1 MQKMYVIAGCN
12 GAGKTTASFTML
24 PELLDCV
31 EYVNSDEIAR
41 GLSPFD
47 PSLAS
52 IKATR
57 IMLERIQEL
66 IERRVTFGVETTLST
81 KTLAKIIVQAQRA
94 GYMVNLVFFWLSMP
108 ELAIERVA
116 LRVKSGGHDIPT
128 GTILRRYG
136 TGIDNLFKEYMPIVD
151 YWVIVDN
158 SGKSGRLVAEGGTRV
173 VTKIHHKVIYN
184 KILEYERTRDERD

>member
-1 MQKMYVIAGCN
+1 MPKLYVIGGCN

-24 PELLDCV
+24 PEILDCA

-52 IKATR
+52 IKATKV
-57 IMLERIQEL
+57 MLERIQEL
-66 IERRVTFGVETTLST
+66 LERKVTFGVETTLST
-81 KTLAKIIVQAQRA
+81 KTLAKILVHAKEL
-94 GYMVNLVFFWLSMP
+94 GYTINLVFFWLSMP

-128 GTILRRYG
+128 DTILRRYG
-136 TGIDNLFKEYMPIVD
+136 NGIDNLFNVYMSIVD
-151 YWVIVDN
+151 YWIIIDN
-158 SGKSGRLVAEGGTRV
+158 SGKCGTLVAEGGVKV
-173 VTKIHHKVIYN
+173 VTKIHNKVTFK

>member
-1 MQKMYVIAGCN
+1 MYIIAGCN
-12 GAGKTTASFTML
+12 GAGKTTASYTML

-52 IKATR
+52 IKATK
-57 IMLERIQEL
+57 ILLERMQEL
-66 IERRVTFGVETTLST
+66 LERRVTFGVETTLST
-81 KTLAKIIVQAQRA
+81 KTLAKTVVQAQKL
-94 GYMVNLVFFWLSMP
+94 GYTVNLFFFWLSMP
-108 ELAIERVA
+108 QLAIERVA
-116 LRVKSGGHDIPT
+116 LRVQSGGHDIPVE
-128 GTILRRYG
+128 TIIRRYG

-158 SGKSGRLVAEGGTRV
+158 SGKSGKLVAEGGMRV
-173 VTKIHHKVIYN
+173 VTKIHHKITFN